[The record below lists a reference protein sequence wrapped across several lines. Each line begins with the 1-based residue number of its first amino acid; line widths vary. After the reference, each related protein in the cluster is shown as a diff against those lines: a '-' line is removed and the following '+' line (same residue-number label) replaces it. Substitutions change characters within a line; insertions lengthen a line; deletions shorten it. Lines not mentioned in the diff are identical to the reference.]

1 MSCKSTIMATTTITA
16 YTPNLMQSAWQSDRV
31 VTVPAAETTL
41 ALGYGIEVRWQSS
54 DLSVFA
60 GAVRTGSSSS
70 SSSSSTHSPTT
81 MPTPTPPTPSTTS
94 TADTTTPAISPSTKL
109 ALGLGIPIVVIL
121 LGLILAALY
130 LIRRRRR
137 QKRNHEPP
145 KPYPILDTPPAPAE
159 LQGDST
165 MIEPKAH
172 KAELN
177 ARTPSPVEIDG
188 TRVIMDQR
196 VSGTYTISPVGTHFT
211 NPDDIRARRSPIA
224 AEAHHYQHRRSESGS
239 VARTPSSARRP
250 SDDRVPPIRRPVP
263 VRKGTTPESSMVG
276 GSGGGGASEE
286 EREIAERYRMFTT
299 S

>member
-1 MSCKSTIMATTTITA
+1 MSCKSTIIATTTITA
-16 YTPNLMQSAWQSDRV
+16 YTPNLVRSAWQSDRV
-31 VTVPAAETTL
+31 VVIPAAETTL

-70 SSSSSTHSPTT
+70 SGSSSTHSPTT
-81 MPTPTPPTPSTTS
+81 TPTPTPLTTS
-94 TADTTTPAISPSTKL
+94 TADTSTPAISPSTKL

-121 LGLILAALY
+121 LGLILVALY

-137 QKRNHEPP
+137 QKHNHEPP

-165 MIEPKAH
+165 MIEPKPY
-172 KAELN
+172 KVELS

-211 NPDDIRARRSPIA
+211 NPDDIRVRRSPIA
-224 AEAHHYQHRRSESGS
+224 AEAHNYQHRRSESGS
-239 VARTPSSARRP
+239 VARTPSSARRL

-263 VRKGTTPESSMVG
+263 VRKGTTPENSMG
-276 GSGGGGASEE
+276 GSSGSGGASEE

-299 S
+299 L

>member
-1 MSCKSTIMATTTITA
+1 MSCKSTIETTTTITA
-16 YTPNLMQSAWQSDRV
+16 YTPNLVRSAWQSDRV

-60 GAVRTGSSSS
+60 GAARTSSSS
-70 SSSSSTHSPTT
+70 SPSSSSTRSLTAT
-81 MPTPTPPTPSTTS
+81 PTPTPPTTS
-94 TADTTTPAISPSTKL
+94 TANTATPAISPSTKL

-145 KPYPILDTPPAPAE
+145 KPYPVLDTPPAPAE

-165 MIEPKAH
+165 MIEPKAL

-188 TRVIMDQR
+188 TRVVMDQR

-211 NPDDIRARRSPIA
+211 GPDDIRARRSPIA
-224 AEAHHYQHRRSESGS
+224 AEAHHYQHRRSGSGS

-250 SDDRVPPIRRPVP
+250 SDDRMPPVRRPVP
-263 VRKGTTPESSMVG
+263 VRMGTTPDISTGG
-276 GSGGGGASEE
+276 GSVSGSGVASEE
-286 EREIAERYRMFTT
+286 EREIAERYRMFTAP
-299 S
+299 